1 MKSSMQNQ
9 LNEFFEKKFEQLE
22 QTEEGSQAP
31 SELKEEVFNS
41 LDTLTLLGDIV
52 GLFTSDFTFSE
63 AILLDTAL
71 DGMEEDIKKED

>member
-1 MKSSMQNQ
+1 MQNQ

>member
-9 LNEFFEKKFEQLE
+9 LHEFFEKRFEQFE
-22 QTEEGSQAP
+22 QAEEGSQAP
-31 SELKEEVFNS
+31 SELKDEVFNS

-63 AILLDTAL
+63 AILLNTAL
-71 DGMEEDIKKED
+71 EGMEEDLEKEE